1 MGCCAAGGPAAKAS
15 GRVST
20 GVWRAAG
27 AAQRHAL
34 PLWIGAAALTATG
47 RVLGDVHWCAAG
59 AVVQC
64 VGGFRFFVN
73 SNLNLKP

>member
-1 MGCCAAGGPAAKAS
+1 MAS

-34 PLWIGAAALTATG
+34 PLWIGSAALTATG
-47 RVLGDVHWCAAG
+47 RVLGDVHWCAA
-59 AVVQC
+59 AALVHEM
-64 VGGFRFFVN
+64 VGEEVSLYFALGESRGR
-73 SNLNLKP
+73 

>member
-1 MGCCAAGGPAAKAS
+1 M
-15 GRVST
+15 

-47 RVLGDVHWCAAG
+47 RVLGDVHWCAKPLCAWG
-59 AVVQC
+59 
-64 VGGFRFFVN
+64 
-73 SNLNLKP
+73 LNY